1 MNTLQ
6 IHEIGFGILPE
17 TRKRRLLSWNKN
29 LKQDIQI
36 GETIRSLRM
45 ERKLTQDQ
53 VVSKLQLMDLDI
65 TRSIYSQIEGGTY
78 SIRISVL
85 AGLARSFRWT
95 IIPSFG
101 TSIFQVQNNSTFQTF
116 RFLFVLTVAHILP
129 GFARNLAR
137 FCDCARKFPRVTIG
151 TVKIIC
157 SENAAHPKAAASRP
171 DWLRFSCRERRFPF
185 NNFIWL
191 CRSSPH

>member
-1 MNTLQ
+1 MEQ
-6 IHEIGFGILPE
+6 
-17 TRKRRLLSWNKN
+17 K

-85 AGLARSFRWT
+85 AGLSR
-95 IIPSFG
+95 
-101 TSIFQVQNNSTFQTF
+101 IFQVDYNSF
-116 RFLFVLTVAHILP
+116 FLDVYLP
-129 GFARNLAR
+129 G
-137 FCDCARKFPRVTIG
+137 
-151 TVKIIC
+151 
-157 SENAAHPKAAASRP
+157 SE
-171 DWLRFSCRERRFPF
+171 
-185 NNFIWL
+185 
-191 CRSSPH
+191 

>member
-1 MNTLQ
+1 MEQ
-6 IHEIGFGILPE
+6 
-17 TRKRRLLSWNKN
+17 K

-85 AGLARSFRWT
+85 AGLSRIFHVDYNTFFRDVDLPRS
-95 IIPSFG
+95 
-101 TSIFQVQNNSTFQTF
+101 
-116 RFLFVLTVAHILP
+116 
-129 GFARNLAR
+129 
-137 FCDCARKFPRVTIG
+137 
-151 TVKIIC
+151 
-157 SENAAHPKAAASRP
+157 E
-171 DWLRFSCRERRFPF
+171 
-185 NNFIWL
+185 
-191 CRSSPH
+191 

>member
-1 MNTLQ
+1 MEQ
-6 IHEIGFGILPE
+6 
-17 TRKRRLLSWNKN
+17 K

-85 AGLARSFRWT
+85 AGLAH
-95 IIPSFG
+95 
-101 TSIFQVQNNSTFQTF
+101 IFQVDYNTFF
-116 RFLFVLTVAHILP
+116 RDVHLP
-129 GFARNLAR
+129 G
-137 FCDCARKFPRVTIG
+137 
-151 TVKIIC
+151 
-157 SENAAHPKAAASRP
+157 SE
-171 DWLRFSCRERRFPF
+171 
-185 NNFIWL
+185 
-191 CRSSPH
+191 

>member
-6 IHEIGFGILPE
+6 IHLDRFRHTPGNTKKEASVME
-17 TRKRRLLSWNKN
+17 QK

-85 AGLARSFRWT
+85 AGLAQ
-95 IIPSFG
+95 
-101 TSIFQVQNNSTFQTF
+101 IFQVDYNTFF
-116 RFLFVLTVAHILP
+116 RDVHLP
-129 GFARNLAR
+129 G
-137 FCDCARKFPRVTIG
+137 
-151 TVKIIC
+151 
-157 SENAAHPKAAASRP
+157 SE
-171 DWLRFSCRERRFPF
+171 
-185 NNFIWL
+185 
-191 CRSSPH
+191 

>member
-1 MNTLQ
+1 MEQ
-6 IHEIGFGILPE
+6 
-17 TRKRRLLSWNKN
+17 K

-85 AGLARSFRWT
+85 AGLSQIFR
-95 IIPSFG
+95 
-101 TSIFQVQNNSTFQTF
+101 VDYNTFF
-116 RFLFVLTVAHILP
+116 RDVHLP
-129 GFARNLAR
+129 G
-137 FCDCARKFPRVTIG
+137 
-151 TVKIIC
+151 
-157 SENAAHPKAAASRP
+157 SE
-171 DWLRFSCRERRFPF
+171 
-185 NNFIWL
+185 
-191 CRSSPH
+191 

>member
-1 MNTLQ
+1 MEQ
-6 IHEIGFGILPE
+6 
-17 TRKRRLLSWNKN
+17 K

-85 AGLARSFRWT
+85 AGLAQ
-95 IIPSFG
+95 
-101 TSIFQVQNNSTFQTF
+101 IFQVDYNTFF
-116 RFLFVLTVAHILP
+116 RDVHLP
-129 GFARNLAR
+129 GS
-137 FCDCARKFPRVTIG
+137 D
-151 TVKIIC
+151 
-157 SENAAHPKAAASRP
+157 
-171 DWLRFSCRERRFPF
+171 
-185 NNFIWL
+185 
-191 CRSSPH
+191 

>member
-1 MNTLQ
+1 MEQ
-6 IHEIGFGILPE
+6 
-17 TRKRRLLSWNKN
+17 K

-85 AGLARSFRWT
+85 GRNHPLPAHGAETDAG
-95 IIPSFG
+95 PG
-101 TSIFQVQNNSTFQTF
+101 GFQT
-116 RFLFVLTVAHILP
+116 
-129 GFARNLAR
+129 
-137 FCDCARKFPRVTIG
+137 
-151 TVKIIC
+151 
-157 SENAAHPKAAASRP
+157 AAYGSGHHPEHLLS
-171 DWLRFSCRERRFPF
+171 D
-185 NNFIWL
+185 
-191 CRSSPH
+191 

>member
-1 MNTLQ
+1 MEQ
-6 IHEIGFGILPE
+6 
-17 TRKRRLLSWNKN
+17 K

-85 AGLARSFRWT
+85 AGLAQ
-95 IIPSFG
+95 
-101 TSIFQVQNNSTFQTF
+101 IFQVDYNTFFRDVHLPVQNNSTFQTF
-116 RFLFVLTVAHILP
+116 PLSLRSDRGTHSSRFRTK
-129 GFARNLAR
+129 LAR
-137 FCDCARKFPRVTIG
+137 FCDCAVNFPM
-151 TVKIIC
+151 
-157 SENAAHPKAAASRP
+157 
-171 DWLRFSCRERRFPF
+171 LQ
-185 NNFIWL
+185 
-191 CRSSPH
+191 

>member
-1 MNTLQ
+1 MEQ
-6 IHEIGFGILPE
+6 
-17 TRKRRLLSWNKN
+17 K

-85 AGLARSFRWT
+85 AGLSQ
-95 IIPSFG
+95 
-101 TSIFQVQNNSTFQTF
+101 IFQVDYNTFL
-116 RFLFVLTVAHILP
+116 RDVHLP
-129 GFARNLAR
+129 G
-137 FCDCARKFPRVTIG
+137 
-151 TVKIIC
+151 
-157 SENAAHPKAAASRP
+157 SE
-171 DWLRFSCRERRFPF
+171 
-185 NNFIWL
+185 
-191 CRSSPH
+191 

>member
-1 MNTLQ
+1 MEQ
-6 IHEIGFGILPE
+6 
-17 TRKRRLLSWNKN
+17 K

-85 AGLARSFRWT
+85 SGLSR
-95 IIPSFG
+95 
-101 TSIFQVQNNSTFQTF
+101 IFQVDYNTFF
-116 RFLFVLTVAHILP
+116 RDVHLP
-129 GFARNLAR
+129 A
-137 FCDCARKFPRVTIG
+137 
-151 TVKIIC
+151 
-157 SENAAHPKAAASRP
+157 SE
-171 DWLRFSCRERRFPF
+171 
-185 NNFIWL
+185 
-191 CRSSPH
+191 

>member
-1 MNTLQ
+1 MEQ
-6 IHEIGFGILPE
+6 
-17 TRKRRLLSWNKN
+17 K

-85 AGLARSFRWT
+85 SGLAH
-95 IIPSFG
+95 
-101 TSIFQVQNNSTFQTF
+101 IFQVDYNTFF
-116 RFLFVLTVAHILP
+116 RDVHLP
-129 GFARNLAR
+129 
-137 FCDCARKFPRVTIG
+137 V
-151 TVKIIC
+151 
-157 SENAAHPKAAASRP
+157 SE
-171 DWLRFSCRERRFPF
+171 
-185 NNFIWL
+185 
-191 CRSSPH
+191 